1 MGRVLMAKFRKWRH
15 TGHVYVCGDSTS
27 QKDDVKQ
34 EKGFDLF
41 RLLIN
46 ELDEVKPIRR
56 VAKSNPNVRPSAD
69 FFNAILD
76 YNEQGISF
84 VANETCRTAILDYEN
99 TKEDKNGKVDKR
111 TVTDPVTKVPY
122 QPYGHYVDLTRY
134 LITTVFSSQYAKF
147 QTGIIKP
154 LVVVGR
160 DAEYKSV
167 SRF

>member
-1 MGRVLMAKFRKWRH
+1 LAKLRQWRH
-15 TGHVYVCGDSTS
+15 NGFVYVCGDSTS

-69 FFNAILD
+69 FFNAILE
-76 YNEQGISF
+76 YEEQGISF
-84 VANETCRTAILDYEN
+84 VADESCRVAILDFEN
-99 TKEDKNGKVDKR
+99 TKEDKNGKVDKS
-111 TVTDPVTKVPY
+111 TVKDPVTKVSY
-122 QPYGHYVDLTRY
+122 QPYGHIVDLTRY
-134 LITTVFSSQYAKF
+134 LITTVFSSQYARF

-160 DAEYKSV
+160 DAEFKSV